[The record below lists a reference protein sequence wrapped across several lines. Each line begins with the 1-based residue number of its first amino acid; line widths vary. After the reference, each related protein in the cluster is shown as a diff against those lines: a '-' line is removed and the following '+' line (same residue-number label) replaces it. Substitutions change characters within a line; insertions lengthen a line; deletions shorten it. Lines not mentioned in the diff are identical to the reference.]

1 MVSISQFVYKKVIYQ
16 IFRSFLLVVVF
27 LLWELMIYIVIH
39 LTELFIMSHRAEEV
53 SNIIPQKPDWVK
65 IRQNQFK
72 FNFGDAEKRLLP
84 CKNSTKENF
93 FPFWPFRSE
102 KEYRCY
108 LLWSGIR
115 YRFWESYWSVRTYLS
130 FPFQINK
137 KE

>member
-1 MVSISQFVYKKVIYQ
+1 MVSISQYVYKKVIYQ

-39 LTELFIMSHRAEEV
+39 LTELFIMSHRAKEV

-93 FPFWPFRSE
+93 FRFGRFGLKKSIDVTYCGLE
-102 KEYRCY
+102 
-108 LLWSGIR
+108 SGTVFER
-115 YRFWESYWSVRTYLS
+115 VTGVRADVFVVS
-130 FPFQINK
+130 IPNK
-137 KE
+137 